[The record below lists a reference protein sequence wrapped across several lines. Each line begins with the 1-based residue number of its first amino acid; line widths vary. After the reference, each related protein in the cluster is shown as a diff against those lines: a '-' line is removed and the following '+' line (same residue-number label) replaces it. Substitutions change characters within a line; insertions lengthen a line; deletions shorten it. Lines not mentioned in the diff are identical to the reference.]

1 MTKFDKLR
9 KLCKDQG
16 RAILTS
22 DFNNRTS
29 IVITD
34 VGSFENIYSEIG
46 GEESLEYYSGL
57 LIPNLEGV
65 ALIGLGLVSDDDK
78 TSDYYIIP
86 KDDKC

>member
-1 MTKFDKLR
+1 MTQFDNLR
-9 KLCKDQG
+9 KICRDQG
-16 RAILTS
+16 RALLTS

-57 LIPNLEGV
+57 LLPNLEK
-65 ALIGLGLVSDDDK
+65 LK
-78 TSDYYIIP
+78 
-86 KDDKC
+86 